1 MLPRKNLLVF
11 NYCMDLED
19 PLLSHQVEAVNE
31 LSNYFEKVTV
41 ITGRIGPHAV
51 SSNVRIISSNWISG
65 KPIQSGLKFA
75 LLATNFILR
84 NRNTVVFS
92 HMTEVQSALL
102 CIPLRIFRVRH
113 YLWYAHTYKSVYL
126 TLNHFFANGIITSTK
141 GSCPIKS
148 NNVFPVGQAI
158 NFDNFERSGRSI
170 NVIRDLVHIGR
181 FDQSKNISEIIDT
194 VKNADN
200 SQQLGLTFTQIGS
213 PTTKVAHSYYALVND
228 KFVQE
233 IKEGW
238 IKLKPSVFRSEV
250 PSILRE
256 YDAFLHAY
264 NGSLDKSIVEAT
276 FVGIPVLTTNPEYLA
291 IFGSWARQP
300 QDSVTLENELH
311 AILNMQMI
319 DITKELEKRRI
330 IAIQGHSLNNWALQ
344 ISKILTKD

>member
-31 LSNYFEKVTV
+31 LSKYFEKVTV
-41 ITGRIGPHAV
+41 ITGRNGPHTV
-51 SSNVRIISSNWISG
+51 SSNVRIVDSNWIAG
-65 KPIQSGLKFA
+65 KPIKSGLKFA
-75 LLATNFILR
+75 ILVTKFILR

-102 CIPLRIFRVRH
+102 CIPLRILRIPH
-113 YLWYAHTYKSVYL
+113 YLWYAHTYKSIYL
-126 TLNHFFANGIITSTK
+126 SLNHFFANGIITSTK

-148 NNVFPVGQAI
+148 NKVFPVGQAI
-158 NFDNFERSGRSI
+158 NFDNFEPSDRGI
-170 NVIRDLVHIGR
+170 NEIRDLVHIGR

-194 VKNADN
+194 VKNAEN
-200 SQQLGLTFTQIGS
+200 MQQLGLTFTQIGS
-213 PTTKVAHSYYALVND
+213 PTTKVAHSYSTLVSE

-238 IKLKPSVFRSEV
+238 IKLEPSVFRSEV
-250 PSILRE
+250 PSILGE

-276 FVGIPVLTTNPEYLA
+276 FVGIPVLTTNPEFLA

-300 QDSVTLENELH
+300 QDSVTLENELQ
-311 AILNMQMI
+311 AILNMPI
-319 DITKELEKRRI
+319 SDITKEVENRRI
-330 IAIQGHSLNNWALQ
+330 VAIQGHSLKNWALQ
-344 ISKILTKD
+344 ISKILAKN

>member
-1 MLPRKNLLVF
+1 
-11 NYCMDLED
+11 
-19 PLLSHQVEAVNE
+19 
-31 LSNYFEKVTV
+31 
-41 ITGRIGPHAV
+41 
-51 SSNVRIISSNWISG
+51 
-65 KPIQSGLKFA
+65 
-75 LLATNFILR
+75 
-84 NRNTVVFS
+84 
-92 HMTEVQSALL
+92 
-102 CIPLRIFRVRH
+102 LRIFGIPH
-113 YLWYAHTYKSVYL
+113 YLWYAHTYKSVFL
-126 TLNHFFANGIITSTK
+126 ILNHFFVNGIITSTK

-148 NNVFPVGQAI
+148 KKVFPVGQAI
-158 NFDNFERSGRSI
+158 NFDNFERSDKSI
-170 NVIRDLVHIGR
+170 IAIRDLVHIGR

-194 VKNADN
+194 VKNVKN
-200 SQQLGLTFTQIGS
+200 SQKLVLTFTQIGS
-213 PTTKVAHSYYALVND
+213 PTTKVAHSYYALVNE

-238 IKLKPSVFRSEV
+238 IKLKPSIFRSEV

-291 IFGSWARQP
+291 IFVSWARQP
-300 QDSVTLENELH
+300 QDSVTLDNELQ